1 MLNMRFCG
9 LKAFLYAVIL
19 AVAVVPSAN
28 AAENLLSVDETIVI
42 QLLIFLVALF
52 LLNRLVFRPLLGV
65 RDRRDELTA
74 GTLRE
79 AEEMTQKAESAIAE
93 YNEKLAEARTQ
104 ATETRNEL
112 RQQGQ
117 SESSKMLVSARE
129 AAQAELEGAREIL
142 ESEIAKIRADLR
154 GEAESLAAEIGDRV
168 LRKGA

>member
-1 MLNMRFCG
+1 
-9 LKAFLYAVIL
+9 
-19 AVAVVPSAN
+19 
-28 AAENLLSVDETIVI
+28 
-42 QLLIFLVALF
+42 
-52 LLNRLVFRPLLGV
+52 
-65 RDRRDELTA
+65 
-74 GTLRE
+74 
-79 AEEMTQKAESAIAE
+79 MTRKAESAIAE

-104 ATETRNEL
+104 ATETRNGL

-154 GEAESLAAEIGDRV
+154 GEAELLAAEISDRV